1 MLRTMFDSTK
11 LSLSQRVEMAGY
23 SEFELN
29 ILAGVA
35 TISEVPAVVSL
46 VVCQG
51 IIELVHLVSRHIS
64 MRKDDKVSDNVADF
78 PTPNEDDK

>member
-1 MLRTMFDSTK
+1 MLRAMFDSTK
-11 LSLSQRVEMAGY
+11 SDFSQKFSTAGY
-23 SEFELN
+23 NEFELN
-29 ILAGVA
+29 ILAGIA
-35 TISEVPAVVSL
+35 TICAVPGTVL
-46 VVCQG
+46 VIVCHG

>member
-1 MLRTMFDSTK
+1 MLRAVFDFAK
-11 LSLSQRVEMAGY
+11 LSFSQDVNMAGY
-23 SEFELN
+23 NEFELN
-29 ILAGVA
+29 ILAGVVA
-35 TISEVPAVVSL
+35 ISTVPSTVSL
-46 VVCQG
+46 VVCRG

>member
-29 ILAGVA
+29 ILAGVV
-35 TISEVPAVVSL
+35 TILEVPAVVSL